1 MRRPFLLTLPLLLGL
16 AGPASAA
23 DLVLKRVMLSSAGV
37 GYFEYEAAV
46 EGPTTLGLDLPLD
59 QIDDVLKSLVV
70 FDSAGSIGGVELPGH
85 DATHAAFAAVPVG
98 PEALKSP
105 VEYLNGLRGVVVQV
119 SGPRP
124 MTGRI
129 LSAERMRE
137 EAREAGDTGTPRTRV
152 TLLAADGLR
161 QFVLEEADAVT
172 VADPALRDGI
182 DQALDSL
189 RQDSRADARHLT
201 IRSDGTGARIVR
213 VGYVAAV
220 PLWKAS
226 YRLVLPARNE
236 ESAKARLQGWAV
248 LENATAAGRILG
260 KPGDRSRCVEQLH
273 DCSARTVSFLTAVAV
288 LKAGEAAT
296 FEFLDTTRVRFRR
309 LDTDTIARYVA
320 SESPLDCAAGF
331 KSEGLGIALC
341 ESIDSNDPTAL
352 IGLPLIR
359 LAAVLREIGFQVP

>member
-1 MRRPFLLTLPLLLGL
+1 VSKPVGRKSLFLKSQPQLILASTSLYRRQLLARLNIAFDTAAPGIDE
-16 AGPASAA
+16 APGPAE
-23 DLVLKRVMLSSAGV
+23 M
-37 GYFEYEAAV
+37 
-46 EGPTTLGLDLPLD
+46 PT
-59 QIDDVLKSLVV
+59 
-70 FDSAGSIGGVELPGH
+70 EL
-85 DATHAAFAAVPVG
+85 ATR
-98 PEALKSP
+98 L
-105 VEYLNGLRGVVVQV
+105 
-119 SGPRP
+119 
-124 MTGRI
+124 
-129 LSAERMRE
+129 
-137 EAREAGDTGTPRTRV
+137 AREKAAHIAAGRPQAWVIGS
-152 TLLAADGLR
+152 
-161 QFVLEEADAVT
+161 
-172 VADPALRDGI
+172 
-182 DQALDSL
+182 DQ
-189 RQDSRADARHLT
+189 
-201 IRSDGTGARIVR
+201 V
-213 VGYVAAV
+213 
-220 PLWKAS
+220 
-226 YRLVLPARNE
+226 
-236 ESAKARLQGWAV
+236 AV